1 MTKKTPNNHSTATSR
16 TGGLA
21 IVEDT
26 RGRRALQL
34 RSKLGMSR
42 EVFARLVPTS
52 VRNLASLESGQSPSP
67 VIQKNLTELQRVI
80 SALEDVV
87 KQEAIGPWMDQPN
100 AAFEGLKPI
109 EVIERGE
116 IDRIWRMLYQLQSGD
131 AF

>member
-52 VRNLASLESGQSPSP
+52 VRNLASLESGQPPSP

>member
-1 MTKKTPNNHSTATSR
+1 
-16 TGGLA
+16 
-21 IVEDT
+21 
-26 RGRRALQL
+26 
-34 RSKLGMSR
+34 MSR